1 MYKRKIKIFF
11 LFLLTIIAFNKM
23 ESQEKNQN
31 EKVSQVIAKLKEQ
44 YAPDK
49 RTALF
54 NIEYTVENNKVVL
67 KGETNQPKAKKEL
80 IKEVKGL
87 KYETED
93 LIELLPAENLKD
105 KTVGI
110 ISVSVANI
118 RTKPDHPEELSTQAL
133 LGAPVNVLK
142 KSKDGWYLVQTPD
155 EYIAWVDD
163 DAVALMNK
171 QEFKEW
177 QTSERIIVLSN
188 YGTSYSEPDV
198 NSQVVS
204 DLIKGDI
211 LKYLQN
217 ENGFVKVEYPDKR
230 IGYIEETNCKKFSQ
244 WLSEINPDAEN
255 IIKTAKTFLGIPYLW
270 GGTSFKSVDCSGFT
284 KSVFFLNGV
293 VLPRDASQQ
302 VHVGEF
308 VTDEVD
314 FTKLQPGDL
323 IFFGTKANGVKKERA
338 THVGIYIGNGEY
350 IHSSGYVRIN
360 SLDKEK
366 PNFIQRRYDTFL
378 RAKRILTSLDKNG
391 VHLIRNIDNSMGE
404 K

>member
-1 MYKRKIKIFF
+1 MYKREIKILF

-49 RTALF
+49 RTSLF
-54 NIEYTVENNKVVL
+54 NIEYSVENNKVVL
-67 KGETNQPKAKKEL
+67 KGETNQPKAKMDL
-80 IKEVKGL
+80 LQEVKEL

-105 KTVGI
+105 KSRGI
-110 ISVSVANI
+110 INVSVANI

-142 KSKDGWYLVQTPD
+142 KSGDGWYLVQTPD

-171 QEFKEW
+171 QEFQEW

-188 YGTSYSEPDV
+188 YATSYSEPDV

-217 ENGFVKVEYPDKR
+217 ENGFVEVEYPDKR
-230 IGYIEETNCKKFSQ
+230 IGYVEEINCKKFSQ
-244 WLSEINPDAEN
+244 WLSELNPDAEN

-270 GGTSFKSVDCSGFT
+270 GGTSFKGVDCSGFT

-308 VTDEVD
+308 VTDKVD

-366 PNFIQRRYDTFL
+366 SNFIQRRYDTFL

-391 VHLIRNIDNSMGE
+391 VHLIRSIDNSIG
-404 K
+404 KK

>member
-1 MYKRKIKIFF
+1 MPSKKITVFL
-11 LFLLTIIAFNKM
+11 LFLLTIIAFTKM

-31 EKVSQVIAKLKEQ
+31 EKVSQLIAKLKEQ

-49 RTALF
+49 RTAVF
-54 NIEYTVENNKVVL
+54 NIDYILENNKIIL
-67 KGETNQPKAKKEL
+67 KGETNLPSAKKEL
-80 IKEVKGL
+80 IQKVKEL
-87 KYETED
+87 KFEAED

-105 KTVGI
+105 KIFGI
-110 ISVSVANI
+110 INVSVANI

-142 KSKDGWYLVQTPD
+142 KSGDGWYLVQTPD

-171 QEFKEW
+171 QEFRDW

-188 YGTSYSEPDV
+188 YATSYSAPDI

-204 DLIKGDI
+204 DLVKGDI
-211 LKYLQN
+211 LKYIQS
-217 ENGFVKVEYPDKR
+217 ENGFAKVEYPDKR
-230 IGYIEETNCKKFSQ
+230 IGYIAETDCKKFSQ
-244 WLSEINPDAEN
+244 WLNELQPDAEN

-270 GGTSFKSVDCSGFT
+270 GGTSFKGVDCSGFT
-284 KSVFFLNGV
+284 KSVFFLNGI

-308 VTDEVD
+308 VTDKVD

-366 PNFIQRRYDTFL
+366 TNFIQRRYDTFL
-378 RAKRILTSLDKNG
+378 RAKRILTSLDKNE
-391 VHLIRNIDNSMGE
+391 VHLIKSIDKGKGKE
-404 K
+404 